1 MGNAA
6 QQREVVSLNEHR
18 PTRDGVV
25 RSTLDFGAGVAGRLV
40 AVAWKRTTQA
50 ADISFTSSLLKT
62 AHAGKSQPLVFLQF
76 VPATAQPPASRE
88 REAVAKLLS
97 ESAGILSH
105 SATVYVGQGFRA
117 AMVRSI
123 IIGINALARQPYPIR
138 IFSTLSEAA
147 SWIEHNRADL
157 PARLTTNLVE
167 AILGADSS
175 A

>member
-50 ADISFTSSLLKT
+50 ADISFTSSLLKS
-62 AHAGKSQPLVFLQF
+62 AHAGKPQPLVFLQF

-123 IIGINALARQPYPIR
+123 IIGI
-138 IFSTLSEAA
+138 FSTLSEAA

-167 AILGADSS
+167 AILAAD
-175 A
+175 